1 MFVDNFAEEYLGIK
15 LKPYQ
20 KLILKAMEKKDGIS
34 YYINPRR
41 VYKRNLMEYQIEMAK
56 ALKMNFIVR
65 RRGITE
71 YCENGKLVKFD
82 LYKGDG
88 YCEK

>member
-1 MFVDNFAEEYLGIK
+1 MIMDIDNFAEEYLGIK

-20 KLILKAMEKKDGIS
+20 KLMLKAMEKRNELS
-34 YYINPRR
+34 YYIDPRR
-41 VYKRNLMEYQIEMAK
+41 TYKRNLMEYQIEMAK

-71 YCENGKLVKFD
+71 RYENGKLVKV
-82 LYKGDG
+82 
-88 YCEK
+88 EKKLI

>member
-1 MFVDNFAEEYLGIK
+1 MVVDNFAEEYLGVK

-20 KLILKAMEKKDGIS
+20 KLMLKAMEKKNELS
-34 YYINPRR
+34 YYIDPRR

-65 RRGITE
+65 RYNRFE
-71 YCENGKLVKFD
+71 RYENGKLVKI
-82 LYKGDG
+82 
-88 YCEK
+88 EKKFI

>member
-1 MFVDNFAEEYLGIK
+1 MDIDNFAEEYLGIK

-20 KLILKAMEKKDGIS
+20 KLMLKAVEKKDGMS

-65 RRGITE
+65 RYNRFE
-71 YCENGKLVKFD
+71 RYENGKLVKI
-82 LYKGDG
+82 
-88 YCEK
+88 EKKFI